1 MNDIKHYG
9 TPRHSGRYPWGSG
22 ENPYQ
27 SVTSFLG
34 GVSDLRKKGLTDT
47 EIARGMGITTTQLR
61 ARISIAN
68 AEKRAADVA
77 MAVRLKDKG
86 YSNVAIGKRMGIGES
101 SVRSLLDPTIQAR
114 SEITMNIAN
123 ILEDRVKEVQ
133 FLDVGRGVENHLGVS
148 RTRLNTAVEILKE
161 KGYKVE
167 TLYKEQVDNPG
178 NYTILKVLISP
189 DETRKG
195 LIENQ
200 ENIKTVINYSEDGG
214 RSFLGIEPIKSV
226 SSDRVKIVYSEDGGS
241 DKDGLIE
248 LRRGVDD
255 IALGNARYA
264 QVRIGVDD
272 THYLK
277 GMAIHSDK
285 IPEGV
290 DILYSTNKKRGTPP
304 GEVFK
309 AMEKDPDN
317 PFGSVIRQKHYI
329 DKQGKQQLSA
339 LNIVGDKE
347 GAGEEGSWEEWSR
360 TLSSQVL
367 SKQPTSL
374 AKRQLGLAFDDK
386 QEEFEDIMALTNPVV
401 KKRLL
406 IPFADKCDAAASH
419 LKAAALP
426 RQSNY
431 VILPITSLKDTE
443 VYAPN
448 YRNGE
453 QVVLIRHPHG
463 GKFEIP
469 NLTVNNRHADS
480 KKLLGNARDA
490 IGINPKVAERLS
502 GADFDG
508 DTVLV
513 IPNSPRIGIKTSPPL
528 RGLQDFDPKEAYPGY
543 EGMARMKKG
552 SVGTYMGD
560 VSNLITDM
568 TIKGASESEIARAVR
583 HSMVIIDAEK
593 HNLNHKQSYIDNG
606 IAALKKK
613 YQGGARAGASTIIS
627 RASSEERVP
636 HRRSNYRIDPKTGKK
651 VYDYTGATYIDK
663 SGKTKTRTTVTT
675 KMAEVEDAH
684 KLSSGTPMEGIY
696 ATHANKLKALANTAR
711 KESLTIKDTIYSP
724 SARKTYA
731 EEVTSLDAKLNVA
744 LQNAPLERQAQILA
758 NHVVRLKR
766 ANNKNMTKEELK
778 KVKTQALNEAR
789 IRTGA
794 KKQDI
799 YITDNE
805 WEAVQA
811 GAISTNKLTNILNN
825 ADLDRIKEL
834 ATPRSMTALSPAK
847 ERRAKAM
854 INAGYTQAEI
864 ADALGVSTST
874 ISNILK
880 GGK

>member
-290 DILYSTNKKRGTPP
+290 DILYNTNKKRGTPP

-528 RGLQDFDPKEAYPGY
+528 RGP
-543 EGMARMKKG
+543 
-552 SVGTYMGD
+552 
-560 VSNLITDM
+560 
-568 TIKGASESEIARAVR
+568 
-583 HSMVIIDAEK
+583 
-593 HNLNHKQSYIDNG
+593 
-606 IAALKKK
+606 
-613 YQGGARAGASTIIS
+613 
-627 RASSEERVP
+627 
-636 HRRSNYRIDPKTGKK
+636 
-651 VYDYTGATYIDK
+651 
-663 SGKTKTRTTVTT
+663 
-675 KMAEVEDAH
+675 
-684 KLSSGTPMEGIY
+684 
-696 ATHANKLKALANTAR
+696 
-711 KESLTIKDTIYSP
+711 
-724 SARKTYA
+724 
-731 EEVTSLDAKLNVA
+731 
-744 LQNAPLERQAQILA
+744 
-758 NHVVRLKR
+758 
-766 ANNKNMTKEELK
+766 
-778 KVKTQALNEAR
+778 
-789 IRTGA
+789 
-794 KKQDI
+794 
-799 YITDNE
+799 
-805 WEAVQA
+805 
-811 GAISTNKLTNILNN
+811 
-825 ADLDRIKEL
+825 
-834 ATPRSMTALSPAK
+834 
-847 ERRAKAM
+847 
-854 INAGYTQAEI
+854 
-864 ADALGVSTST
+864 
-874 ISNILK
+874 
-880 GGK
+880 